1 PNRLFGAVLLPEQE
15 PVCLRYTFIPMN
27 KKIILILIPVLL
39 LTACL
44 TVSQESDATNAPPLF
59 VTSTLPPTRQGLILP
74 TETPL
79 ASTETPD
86 PLTPH
91 PTTSAT
97 ANCRD
102 SAILVEDVTYPDN
115 TVVPAGET
123 FTKTW
128 KLQNVGRC
136 AWTGYT
142 IAYASG
148 DRMSAPDAAPVPETE
163 PGK

>member
-1 PNRLFGAVLLPEQE
+1 MAKNKLFRPLSQNTPKVFFSSSRLPRTDCSGQSFLLELE

-44 TVSQESDATNAPPLF
+44 TVLQESDATNAPPLF

-86 PLTPH
+86 PL
-91 PTTSAT
+91 
-97 ANCRD
+97 
-102 SAILVEDVTYPDN
+102 
-115 TVVPAGET
+115 
-123 FTKTW
+123 
-128 KLQNVGRC
+128 
-136 AWTGYT
+136 
-142 IAYASG
+142 
-148 DRMSAPDAAPVPETE
+148 
-163 PGK
+163 